1 MQSNNRVQIMR
12 YVFIIAFLILVC
24 TVFCARLVSIQVID
38 PPPELDPTEEKT
50 FTRTEKIQAQRGEIY
65 DRHGNILVH
74 NNYTRSIVLDYG
86 DFPWTAD
93 EVNTLILSAVEKIKA
108 TDTEAALTTVEYF
121 PFEDL
126 FGDIRYKDSYLEGGE
141 DNFRLEKMLTHYEQ
155 KPECTAREF
164 ADYLLKRWKLRDS
177 NGNYLYS
184 QENTYTLF
192 CRRYDMEYLQFGPEN
207 QYVLSENA
215 SITAISAVLELNLR
229 GVTTSIKSERVYDYP
244 GYMSHILG
252 RCGKIPSDELFDYIA
267 LGYSMDATVGLDGVE
282 RAFEEYLRGIDGEI
296 TIVEDM
302 EGNILEKYVSREPV
316 AGGDVYLTIDINL
329 QKVAEDSLA
338 YRVNKV
344 AEDGKLTGGSMSG
357 ADANAGAVVAIDP
370 QTNGILCMAS
380 YPTYDLSQFDL
391 LYSELVQDKNSPL
404 LNRALSAE
412 YAPGST
418 FKLATSIAALSENII
433 SGSTT
438 IRDTGVYRYYSDYQ
452 PHCWIYDMYG
462 SSHGSINVVEAIQH
476 SCNYFYF
483 ETGRL
488 LGIKKLNT
496 YASAFGLGRA
506 TGIELPEK
514 TGVVAGPDYAQT
526 SGAGAWMPGDTLQAA
541 IGQSYNLFT
550 PTQLACYLSTL
561 LNNGQRYSAHLLYSV
576 RDFGTGETV
585 YSYENKIMD
594 GCIELDPYDIS
605 LIKRGMRA
613 VMDANLT
620 KKAFKDLTEVQAA
633 GKTGT
638 AQIGGSNS
646 DNATFV
652 SFAPYTGTPEIVAA
666 GIIENGVTGNN
677 TAYVISDIMEQYFQG
692 EAHIG

>member
-1 MQSNNRVQIMR
+1 MQNKSSVQIMR
-12 YVFIIAFLILVC
+12 YISVIAFLILIC
-24 TVFCARLVSIQVID
+24 AIFCARLVSIQIID
-38 PPPELDPTEEKT
+38 PPEDLGEGDIKT
-50 FTRTEKIQAQRGEIY
+50 FKRTEKIQAQRGEIY
-65 DRHGNILVH
+65 DRNGKVLVH

-93 EVNTLILSAVEKIKA
+93 EVNTLILRSIEKIA
-108 TDTEAALTTVEYF
+108 ETDGNEALTKIDYF
-121 PFEDL
+121 PFEDI
-126 FGDIRYKDSYLEGGE
+126 FGEIHYKDSYLPGGE
-141 DNFRLEKMLTHYEQ
+141 DDFRLTKMLTHYELS
-155 KPECTAREF
+155 ENTDARTF
-164 ADYLLKRWKLRDS
+164 ADYLLKRWKLVDAD
-177 NGNYLYS
+177 GAYVYG
-184 QENTYTLF
+184 EEGTYTLLS
-192 CRRYDMEYLQFGPEN
+192 RRYDMEYLQFGPEK
-207 QYVLSENA
+207 QYVLSEKSSMA
-215 SITAISAVLELNLR
+215 AISSVLELNLR
-229 GVTTSIKSERVYDYP
+229 GITTKIDSERVYDYP

-252 RCGKIPSDELFDYIA
+252 RCAKIPSDKLDYYIS
-267 LGYSMDATVGLDGVE
+267 LGYSMDATVGIDGVE
-282 RAFEEYLRGIDGEI
+282 LAFENYLRGIDGEI

-316 AGGDVYLTIDINL
+316 AGKDVYLTIDIEL

-338 YRVNKV
+338 YRIQKV
-344 AEDGKLTGGSMSG
+344 AADGQAAGGEMSG

-380 YPTYDLSQFDL
+380 YPTYDLSLFDEMYKEL
-391 LYSELVQDKNSPL
+391 SEDKNSPL
-404 LNRALSAE
+404 LNRALNAE

-418 FKLATSIAALSENII
+418 FKLATSVAALSEGII
-433 SGSTT
+433 YSGTK
-438 IRDTGVYRYYSDYQ
+438 IKDTGVYKYYSDYQ

-488 LGIKKLNT
+488 LGIKKLNS
-496 YASAFGLGRA
+496 YASAFGLGKA
-506 TGIELPEK
+506 SGIELPEK
-514 TGVVAGPDYAQT
+514 VGVVAGPDYAQT
-526 SGAGAWMPGDTLQAA
+526 SGAGIWMPGDTLQAA

-561 LNNGQRYSAHLLYSV
+561 LNNGERYSAHLLHSV
-576 RDFGTGETV
+576 NDFSTKEAV
-585 YSYENKIMD
+585 YTYENKVME
-594 GCIELDPYDIS
+594 GCIPLDPAHIT

-620 KKAFKDLTEVQAA
+620 KKAFKDLVEVQAA

-652 SFAPYTGTPEIVAA
+652 SFAPYTGTPEIVVA

-677 TAYVISDIMEQYFQG
+677 TAYVISDIMEKYFQG